1 MKNTEGGL
9 ELRMALQNI
18 KPTRMELL
26 KLKKRI
32 ILARRGLELLKL
44 KRAALVMEFLK
55 LIKKSKNLREELQR
69 ASERAYETIKIAEIY
84 HGTVGLESASMMVK
98 KMSGI
103 SLKTRNVMG
112 IRIPELGRTSFENII
127 DTKYR
132 LIGLSAKIDQVI
144 KDFEHYHNII
154 LEIAET
160 ENSIR
165 KLLAEIEKTNRR
177 SNAIEKI
184 LIPNLEHQAVY
195 LKMKFD
201 EMERDTFVTLKKI
214 KSNLEKKEN
223 AETLVN

>member
-1 MKNTEGGL
+1 MEGGSGWK
-9 ELRMALQNI
+9 MALQNI

-32 ILARRGLELLKL
+32 VLAKRGLELLKL

-55 LIKKSKNLREELQR
+55 LIKKSRNLRSDLEK
-69 ASERAYETIKIAEIY
+69 AATRAYETLKIAEIY
-84 HGTVGLESASMMVK
+84 HGTVGLESAAIMVR
-98 KMSGI
+98 KMSEI
-103 SLKTRNVMG
+103 SIKTRNVMG
-112 IRIPELGRTSFENII
+112 IRIPELGRSSFENLV
-127 DTKYR
+127 DTRYR
-132 LIGLSAKIDQVI
+132 LIGFSAKIDQVI
-144 KDFEHYHNII
+144 KDFENYHNII

-177 SNAIEKI
+177 SNAIEKV
-184 LIPNLEHQAVY
+184 LIPNLEQQAVY

-223 AETLVN
+223 AETMVS

>member
-1 MKNTEGGL
+1 MEGGSGQK
-9 ELRMALQNI
+9 MAIQNV

-32 ILARRGLELLKL
+32 ILARRGLDLLKL

-55 LIKKSKNLREELQR
+55 LIKKSKNLRTDLEK
-69 ASERAYETIKIAEIY
+69 AATRAYETVKIAEIY
-84 HGTVGLESASMMVK
+84 HGTVGLESATMMVR

-103 SLKTRNVMG
+103 SIKTRNVMG
-112 IRIPELGRTSFENII
+112 IRIPELGRSSFENLVN
-127 DTKYR
+127 TSYR
-132 LIGLSAKIDQVI
+132 LVGFSAKIDQII
-144 KDFEHYHNII
+144 KDFENYHNII

-160 ENSIR
+160 ENSIK

-177 SNAIEKI
+177 SNAIEKV
-184 LIPNLEHQAVY
+184 LIPNLEKQATY

-223 AETLVN
+223 AETLVD

>member
-1 MKNTEGGL
+1 MEGGL
-9 ELRMALQNI
+9 GQEMALQNV

-32 ILARRGLELLKL
+32 ILAKRGLDLLKL

-55 LIKKSKNLREELQR
+55 LIKKSKNLRTDLEK
-69 ASERAYETIKIAEIY
+69 AATRAYETVKIAEIY
-84 HGTVGLESASMMVK
+84 HGTVGLESATMMVR

-103 SLKTRNVMG
+103 SIKTKNVMG
-112 IRIPELGRTSFENII
+112 IRIPELGRSSFENLVN
-127 DTKYR
+127 TSYR
-132 LIGLSAKIDQVI
+132 LVGFSAKIDQII
-144 KDFEHYHNII
+144 KDFENYHNII

-160 ENSIR
+160 ENSIK

-177 SNAIEKI
+177 SNAIEKV
-184 LIPNLEHQAVY
+184 LIPNIEQQATY

-223 AETLVN
+223 AETLVD

>member
-1 MKNTEGGL
+1 MEGGSGQK
-9 ELRMALQNI
+9 MALQNV

-32 ILARRGLELLKL
+32 ILAKRGLDLLKL

-55 LIKKSKNLREELQR
+55 LIKKSKNLRSDLEK
-69 ASERAYETIKIAEIY
+69 AAIRAYETVKIAEIY
-84 HGTVGLESASMMVK
+84 HGTVGLESATMMVR

-103 SLKTRNVMG
+103 SIKTRNVMG
-112 IRIPELGRTSFENII
+112 IKIPELGRSSFENLVN
-127 DTKYR
+127 TSYR
-132 LIGLSAKIDQVI
+132 LVGFSAKIDQII
-144 KDFEHYHNII
+144 KDFENYHNII

-160 ENSIR
+160 ENSIK
-165 KLLAEIEKTNRR
+165 KLLAEIERTNRR
-177 SNAIEKI
+177 SNAIEKV
-184 LIPNLEHQAVY
+184 LIPNLEQQATY

-223 AETLVN
+223 AETLVD

>member
-1 MKNTEGGL
+1 
-9 ELRMALQNI
+9 MALQNI

-32 ILARRGLELLKL
+32 VLAKRGLELLKL
-44 KRAALVMEFLK
+44 KRAALVMEFLR
-55 LIKKSKNLREELQR
+55 LLKKSKNLRADLEK
-69 ASERAYETIKIAEIY
+69 ASSKAYETLKIAEIY
-84 HGTVGLESASMMVK
+84 HGTVGLESATMMVR

-103 SLKTRNVMG
+103 SIKTRNVMG
-112 IRIPELGRTSFENII
+112 IRIPELGRSSFENLVN
-127 DTKYR
+127 TRYR
-132 LIGLSAKIDQVI
+132 LIGFSAKIDQII
-144 KDFEHYHNII
+144 KDFEDYHSII

-177 SNAIEKI
+177 SNAIEKV
-184 LIPNLEHQAVY
+184 LIPNLEQQATY

-223 AETLVN
+223 AETVVD

>member
-1 MKNTEGGL
+1 MEGGL
-9 ELRMALQNI
+9 GQEMALQNV

-32 ILARRGLELLKL
+32 ILAKRGLDLLKL

-55 LIKKSKNLREELQR
+55 LIKKSKNLRTDLEK
-69 ASERAYETIKIAEIY
+69 AATRAYETVKIAEIY
-84 HGTVGLESASMMVK
+84 HGTVGLESATMMVR

-103 SLKTRNVMG
+103 SIKTKNVMG
-112 IRIPELGRTSFENII
+112 IRIPELGRSSFENLVN
-127 DTKYR
+127 TSYR
-132 LIGLSAKIDQVI
+132 LVGFSAKIDQII
-144 KDFEHYHNII
+144 KDFENYHNII

-160 ENSIR
+160 ENSIK

-177 SNAIEKI
+177 SNAIEKV
-184 LIPNLEHQAVY
+184 LIPNLEQQATY

-223 AETLVN
+223 AETLVD

>member
-1 MKNTEGGL
+1 
-9 ELRMALQNI
+9 MALQNI

-32 ILARRGLELLKL
+32 VLAKKGLDLLKL

-55 LIKKSKNLREELQR
+55 LLKKSKNLRSDLEKAAQK
-69 ASERAYETIKIAEIY
+69 AYESMKIADIY
-84 HGTVGLESASMMVK
+84 HGTVGIESAALMVK
-98 KMSGI
+98 KMSSI
-103 SLKTRNVMG
+103 TIKTRNVMG
-112 IRIPELGRTSFENII
+112 IRIPELGRNTLQNLI
-127 DTKYR
+127 DPKYR
-132 LIGLSAKIDQVI
+132 LIGFSAKIDQVM
-144 KDFEHYHNII
+144 KDFENYHNII

-165 KLLAEIEKTNRR
+165 KLLTEIEKTNRR

-184 LIPNLEHQAVY
+184 LIPNLEHQAMY

-223 AETLVN
+223 GETLVD